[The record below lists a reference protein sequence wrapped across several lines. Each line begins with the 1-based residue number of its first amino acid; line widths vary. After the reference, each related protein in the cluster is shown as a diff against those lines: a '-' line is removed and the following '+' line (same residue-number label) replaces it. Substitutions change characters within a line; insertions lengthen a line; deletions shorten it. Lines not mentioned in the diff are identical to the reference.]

1 MSKEEKKSVSD
12 EKDFDSL
19 SVEEGFK
26 ILEDTVHRLS
36 GEDISLEES
45 FKEFEKG
52 MKVLKAVNDRIDR
65 VEKKVRVI
73 TEGGEYD
80 FQ

>member
-1 MSKEEKKSVSD
+1 MSKEEKKSASD
-12 EKDFDSL
+12 ERDLDSL
-19 SVEEGFK
+19 SVEEGFGM
-26 ILEDTVHRLS
+26 LEETVRRLS
-36 GEDISLEES
+36 DEEISLEDS
-45 FKEFEKG
+45 FREFERG
-52 MKVLKAVNDRIDR
+52 MKVLKAVNEKIDR

>member
-1 MSKEEKKSVSD
+1 MSKEEKKSASD
-12 EKDFDSL
+12 ERDLVSL
-19 SVEEGFK
+19 SVEEGFGM
-26 ILEDTVHRLS
+26 LEETVRRLS
-36 GEDISLEES
+36 DEEISLEDS
-45 FKEFEKG
+45 FREFERG
-52 MKVLKAVNDRIDR
+52 MKVLKAVNEKIDR

>member
-12 EKDFDSL
+12 EKDLDSL